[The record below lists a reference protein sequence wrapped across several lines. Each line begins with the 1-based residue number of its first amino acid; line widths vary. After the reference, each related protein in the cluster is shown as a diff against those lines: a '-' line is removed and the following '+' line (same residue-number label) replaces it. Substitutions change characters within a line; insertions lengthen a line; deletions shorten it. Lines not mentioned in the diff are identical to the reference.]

1 LKQLKDQ
8 VAGFFNAFRANWLQ
22 LSKVNILDWKFFGW
36 FPAIHLMTGVAYE
49 ESRLGV
55 RFSELVPAILIAEV
69 CFLVSFFGG
78 YWILKRLHP
87 NAFGATGMLVV
98 LIGGSQLIR
107 GLALEIGLVE
117 LLEISNQIDLRRLPG
132 DFTLGFLVSL
142 VLAYLQTARAQYQ
155 EDTNAIDRIRKEL
168 VLRRQQAQTAAAEA
182 EKALRE
188 RAQTAL
194 LSKLAEIEKLLVKT
208 NLAKSADHVRQL
220 VELEVRPLSK
230 DIWNRL
236 EVLSQVEADPGRTLA
251 QPWPKRIPLRRAYR
265 PALIF
270 LFANLNLI
278 ATANALA
285 GAEFAITLLLYSV
298 TMLPIGSS
306 IRRAI
311 PEKFEP
317 AFWPGMLLSL
327 LMTGLSLIPTWLY
340 LFSVAELYPGAVG
353 LRQSGA
359 GLIVLVVLGL
369 GIRAGFAASQE
380 RSIARLEELN
390 DQLSREISLIEQ
402 SIWIAKRNWSFIVHG
417 TVQGA
422 LTVAHT
428 RLNQAGKDKD
438 SVLKLVKGDIE
449 RARTALES
457 GLVTRQ
463 SASSEFEDLRE
474 TWDGVCEIRIQY
486 EPDLLEAVDETSRI
500 CTVEIVK
507 EIVGNAF
514 RHGAAT
520 KISFQI
526 TIEDQRVQIFAVNNG
541 SPVTE
546 STIGLGTD
554 LLNELTE
561 SWNITNENEGVAVR
575 AVIPFRRS

>member
-1 LKQLKDQ
+1 M
-8 VAGFFNAFRANWLQ
+8 
-22 LSKVNILDWKFFGW
+22 S
-36 FPAIHLMTGVAYE
+36 GVAYE

-55 RFSELVPAILIAEV
+55 QFTELIPAIMLAEV
-69 CFLVSFFGG
+69 CFLVSYFGG
-78 YWILKRLHP
+78 YWILTRLHP
-87 NAFGATGMLVV
+87 NAYGATGKLLI
-98 LIGGSQLIR
+98 LIGGAQLIR
-107 GLALEIGLVE
+107 GLALEVGLVQ
-117 LLEISNQIDLRRLPG
+117 LLEVTNQVDLRRLPG
-132 DFTLGFLVSL
+132 DFTVGFLVAL
-142 VLAYLQTARAQYQ
+142 VLAYLQTARAQYR
-155 EDTNAIDRIRKEL
+155 EDANAIDRVRKEL
-168 VLRRQQAQTAAAEA
+168 VLRREQAQSAASKAEQ
-182 EKALRE
+182 ALRE
-188 RAQTAL
+188 RAQASL
-194 LSKLAEIEKLLVKT
+194 LTKLSDVEKLLAKT
-208 NLAKSADHVRQL
+208 NLARSADRVRQL

-230 DIWNRL
+230 EIWHRL
-236 EVLSQVEADPGRTLA
+236 EILSRAEAEPEVSHTSAWPRTL
-251 QPWPKRIPLRRAYR
+251 PLKRGFR

-285 GAEFAITLLLYSV
+285 GAEFALTLLLFSV
-298 TMLPIGSS
+298 TMLPIGGLL
-306 IRRAI
+306 RLAV
-311 PEKFEP
+311 PENYEPKFWVG
-317 AFWPGMLLSL
+317 ALISL
-327 LMTGLSLIPTWLY
+327 LMTGVSLLPTWIY

-359 GLIVLVVLGL
+359 GLIMLVVLGL
-369 GIRAGFAASQE
+369 GIRATYATSQE
-380 RSIARLEELN
+380 RSLARLEELN
-390 DQLSREISLIEQ
+390 DELSREISLIEQ

-463 SASSEFEDLRE
+463 STSAEFEDLIA
-474 TWDGVCEIRIQY
+474 TWDGVCETRIQY

-520 KISFQI
+520 KINIQI
-526 TIEDQRVQIFAVNNG
+526 EIEDQRVKVLAINNG
-541 SPVTE
+541 DPVTE
-546 STIGLGTD
+546 STVGLGSE
-554 LLNELTE
+554 LLTELTE
-561 SWNITNENEGVAVR
+561 SWSIANENEGVAVR